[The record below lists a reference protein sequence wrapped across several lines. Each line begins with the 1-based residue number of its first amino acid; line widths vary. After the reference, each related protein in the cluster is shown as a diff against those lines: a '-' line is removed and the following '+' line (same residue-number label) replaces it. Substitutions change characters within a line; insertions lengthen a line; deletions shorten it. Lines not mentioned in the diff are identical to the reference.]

1 MERSNAEEPGLLK
14 KVSLFALQN
23 KGSCGTIAAGDPM
36 ICEELL
42 KTLRF
47 ISPEEQALLNG
58 GTAIQRSIYM
68 DADSDVIDAKKLLD
82 SGRLI
87 TIRPHTRFAHFPE
100 HSHNYVEV
108 VYMCCGSTTHIA
120 NGKTVELQQG
130 ELLFFGQGARQEI
143 LPAGEN
149 DIAVNF
155 IILPQFFDKALEM
168 LDEEETPLR
177 KFIVDS
183 LRGNNANCLYFQVAD
198 ILPIQN
204 LIENLIWTLLR
215 GAAPNRRSI
224 CQTTMGLLFMQLLNY
239 TDRLVSNSREEAAI
253 VKILRYIE
261 ENYRTGSLTEIA
273 DLLHYDL
280 SWLSREVK
288 HRTGKTYKELLQ
300 EKRLT
305 QAAYF
310 LQHTGLHVDEVGE
323 AVGYS
328 NLSYFHRIFQNKY
341 GVTPKKYRNQKETP
355 GKLPLSNRQ

>member
-1 MERSNAEEPGLLK
+1 
-14 KVSLFALQN
+14 
-23 KGSCGTIAAGDPM
+23 M
-36 ICEELL
+36 INEELL
-42 KTLRF
+42 NTLRV
-47 ISPEEQALLNG
+47 INPEEKALLDG
-58 GTAIQRSIYM
+58 CTAIQRGIYM
-68 DADSDVIDAKKLLD
+68 DADSDVIDAGRLLD

-108 VYMCCGSTTHIA
+108 VYMCCGSTTQIA
-120 NGKTVELQQG
+120 NGKQILLHEG

-143 LPAGEN
+143 FPAGEN

-155 IILPQFFDKALEM
+155 IILPQFFDRVLEM
-168 LDEEETPLR
+168 LDEDKTPLR

-183 LRGNNANCLYFQVAD
+183 LGNSTGNTNCLYFQVAD
-198 ILPIQN
+198 VLPIQN

-215 GAAPNRRSI
+215 GASPNHRSI

-239 TDRLVSNSREEAAI
+239 TDRLVSGSTEEAAI
-253 VKILRYIE
+253 VKVLRYIE

-273 DLLHYDL
+273 DSLHYDL
-280 SWLSREVK
+280 YWLSREVK
-288 HRTGKTYKELLQ
+288 RRTGKTFKELLQ

-310 LQHTGLHVDEVGE
+310 LKHTSLHVDEIGE

-328 NLSYFHRIFQNKY
+328 NLSYFHRIFQEKY
-341 GVTPKKYRNQKETP
+341 GLTPKKYRD
-355 GKLPLSNRQ
+355 S

>member
-1 MERSNAEEPGLLK
+1 MYN
-14 KVSLFALQN
+14 Q
-23 KGSCGTIAAGDPM
+23 CGDVM
-36 ICEELL
+36 INEELL
-42 KTLRF
+42 NILRV
-47 ISPEEQALLNG
+47 ISPEEQLLLDG
-58 GTAIQRSIYM
+58 SATIQRGIYM
-68 DADSDVIDAKKLLD
+68 EADSDVIDAKKLLD

-120 NGKTVELQQG
+120 NGKTIELQQG
-130 ELLFFGQGARQEI
+130 DLLFFGQGARQEI

-183 LRGNNANCLYFQVAD
+183 LRGDNANCLYFRVAD
-198 ILPIQN
+198 VLPIQN

-224 CQTTMGLLFMQLLNY
+224 CQTTMGLLFIQLLNY
-239 TDRLVSNSREEAAI
+239 TDRLVSDSSEEAAI
-253 VKILRYIE
+253 VKILRCIE
-261 ENYRTGSLTEIA
+261 ENYRSASLTEIA
-273 DLLHYDL
+273 DSLHYDL
-280 SWLSREVK
+280 CWLSREIK
-288 HRTGKTYKELLQ
+288 RRTGKTFKELLQ
-300 EKRLT
+300 EKRLA
-305 QAAYF
+305 QAAYY
-310 LQHTGLHVDEVGE
+310 LTHTSLLVDEIGE

-328 NLSYFHRIFQNKY
+328 NLSYFHRIFQQRY
-341 GVTPKKYRNQKETP
+341 GSTPKKYRNGQY
-355 GKLPLSNRQ
+355 

>member
-1 MERSNAEEPGLLK
+1 MQTKIE
-14 KVSLFALQN
+14 
-23 KGSCGTIAAGDPM
+23 SCTIEIGDLM
-36 ICEELL
+36 ISEELL
-42 KTLRF
+42 NILRL
-47 ISPEEQALLNG
+47 ISPEERALLDG
-58 GTAIQRSIYM
+58 STAIQRGIYM
-68 DADSDVIDAKKLLD
+68 DTDSDVVDAKKLLD

-108 VYMCCGSTTHIA
+108 VYMCCGSTTQIA
-120 NGKTVELQQG
+120 NGKQIVLHEG

-155 IILPQFFDKALEM
+155 IILPQFFDKVLEM
-168 LDEEETPLR
+168 LDEDKTPLHN
-177 KFIVDS
+177 FIVDS
-183 LRGNNANCLYFQVAD
+183 LGNSAGNTNCLYFQVAD
-198 ILPIQN
+198 ALPIQN
-204 LIENLIWTLLR
+204 LIENLIWTLTK

-239 TDRLVSNSREEAAI
+239 TDRLVSGSTEDAAI
-253 VKILRYIE
+253 VKVLRYIE

-273 DLLHYDL
+273 DSLHYDL
-280 SWLSREVK
+280 CWLSREIK
-288 HRTGKTYKELLQ
+288 RRTGKTFKELLQ

-310 LQHTGLHVDEVGE
+310 LKHTCLHVEEIGE

-328 NLSYFHRIFQNKY
+328 NLSYFHRIFQGKY
-341 GVTPKKYRNQKETP
+341 GVTPKKYRD
-355 GKLPLSNRQ
+355 S